1 MQIRINDHFLDYLAD
16 WDHYIYM
23 LMGGYGSSKS
33 FNTALKLIL
42 KASQEHRRFLIIRE
56 TYNTHRESTYQDLID
71 AIEFLGLEQYFD
83 WKVSPLSIVCKST
96 GSKFIF
102 RGLDDRKKLKSVKD
116 ISIVWIEE
124 GEGTHDD
131 YKELK
136 DRMRIAGVKPHM
148 FVTYNPVSKN
158 HWTYKE
164 FFYDREYD
172 ELKQDEEEFYN
183 KKIISKNDIYY
194 HHSTYE
200 DNVFLN
206 ETWIKNLLSEKN
218 PILRSIKAL
227 GRFGT
232 LGKKIFTNVKS
243 ISKEEIAKKI
253 KESQGLEYRGMDWGF
268 SVSQNALVE
277 MIADRE
283 KKELYIFSEFYKKGL
298 KNSEIMEAI
307 SHLRDTRVKFT
318 ADSNESKTIKE
329 FEDAGFRIRSAIK
342 GPGSV
347 RTGIKKLQEFDTI
360 YISEECPNCLREFES
375 LEHPKDEKTG
385 EIDEDKFNIDPH
397 TVDAVRYGLEEFAS
411 FSSSLKEFFR
421 NRR

>member
-1 MQIRINDHFLDYLAD
+1 MEIKINDHFLDYIAD
-16 WDHYIYM
+16 WNHYIYM

-33 FNTALKLIL
+33 FNTAIKLII
-42 KASQEHRRFLIIRE
+42 KATQENRRFLIIRE

-83 WKVSPLSIVCKST
+83 WRVSPLSIICKTT

-116 ISIVWIEE
+116 ISVCWIEE
-124 GEGTHDD
+124 AEGTYED

-136 DRMRIAGVKPHM
+136 DRMRKAGLKPHM

-164 FFYDREYD
+164 YFYDKEHE
-172 ELKQDEEEFYN
+172 ELKQDEEEFYT

-218 PILRSIKAL
+218 EILRSIKAL

-232 LGKKIFTNVKS
+232 LGKKIFTNVK
-243 ISKEEIAKKI
+243 KV
-253 KESQGLEYRGMDWGF
+253 SQGNMQKLISQSRGQEYIGMDWGYA
-268 SVSQNALVE
+268 VSFNACIE
-277 MIADRE
+277 MIADRQ
-283 KKELYIFSEFYKKGL
+283 KKELYIFREYYSRGK
-298 KNSEIMEAI
+298 KNSQIMQDI
-307 SHLRDTRVKFT
+307 DHLRYGSLIT
-318 ADSNESKTIKE
+318 ADSAKRFGT
-329 FEDAGFRIRSAIK
+329 
-342 GPGSV
+342 
-347 RTGIKKLQEFDTI
+347 
-360 YISEECPNCLREFES
+360 
-375 LEHPKDEKTG
+375 
-385 EIDEDKFNIDPH
+385 
-397 TVDAVRYGLEEFAS
+397 
-411 FSSSLKEFFR
+411 
-421 NRR
+421 